1 VTSYGIWAGTVWL
14 LVFAPSLGPDIAR
27 ASAGATLAAV
37 YLGVVPGALGY
48 LTWTWVLAKM
58 PASRAAGSLYAIPPL
73 AYLFS
78 WIFLGEKPGPLT
90 ILGAVVVLAGVALVN
105 VGGGSR
111 RYPSRRLRR

>member
-1 VTSYGIWAGTVWL
+1 MRSRSDGGAGV
-14 LVFAPSLGPDIAR
+14 AIADHFDR
-27 ASAGATLAAV
+27 EDHGTQAGERGVARLHDVNKTPGT
-37 YLGVVPGALGY
+37 GVVPGALGY

-90 ILGAVVVLAGVALVN
+90 IAGAGVVLAGVALVN
-105 VGGGSR
+105 IGGAR
-111 RYPSRRLRR
+111 RD